1 MEGSIDLLIASLV
14 HLIETKYISTSD
26 DYRPMDFG
34 EKASFF
40 TLDVISELA
49 FGEAFGYL
57 ENDSDVFDYLSIT
70 KTFIPIM
77 MVMGDV
83 PSFANLL
90 QSPALRGLLPSESDK
105 LGFGAFIGYVS
116 YIFNDETHV
125 DLITQYCKET
135 RSTAVW
141 TGRQVPSRYARL
153 IYPPWSNAGRS
164 FWGGSTPGRRW

>member
-57 ENDSDVFDYLSIT
+57 ENDSDVFEYLSIT

-83 PSFANLL
+83 PSLANLL

-116 YIFNDETHV
+116 
-125 DLITQYCKET
+125 
-135 RSTAVW
+135 
-141 TGRQVPSRYARL
+141 
-153 IYPPWSNAGRS
+153 
-164 FWGGSTPGRRW
+164 